1 MALSRLAALL
11 PMRWLSNVRLPQ
23 AQRCSHGANQRWRIG
38 LDDDDLI
45 SLVEPLPA
53 GSRAAARRGSI
64 LMACSRVV
72 GLAGLLGTILARR
85 STMPSGSC
93 MTRPT
98 SRSTARACK
107 VPKVMIWAT
116 RSLP

>member
-53 GSRAAARRGSI
+53 GSQAAGDDWHGDWLSPAGVDLQI
-64 LMACSRVV
+64 NGGL
-72 GLAGLLGTILARR
+72 GLAFPELTPADLPQLEALL
-85 STMPSGSC
+85 
-93 MTRPT
+93 
-98 SRSTARACK
+98 
-107 VPKVMIWAT
+107 
-116 RSLP
+116 

>member
-53 GSRAAARRGSI
+53 GSQAAGDDWHSLPDVGTAI
-64 LMACSRVV
+64 DCSRAPMNQVASSV
-72 GLAGLLGTILARR
+72 KVRERPPPTTPTPLV
-85 STMPSGSC
+85 
-93 MTRPT
+93 MTT
-98 SRSTARACK
+98 TATVLTAK
-107 VPKVMIWAT
+107 E
-116 RSLP
+116 